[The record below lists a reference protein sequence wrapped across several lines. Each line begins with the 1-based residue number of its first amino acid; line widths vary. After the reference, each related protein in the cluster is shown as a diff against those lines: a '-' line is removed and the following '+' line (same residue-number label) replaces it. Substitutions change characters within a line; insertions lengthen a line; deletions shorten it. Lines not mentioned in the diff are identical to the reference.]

1 MCKTSMNDLENKHN
15 LSKVDLNAFETQGST
30 NNLNGLI
37 KESLMQNDDYYK
49 FLEQEIM
56 ML

>member
-1 MCKTSMNDLENKHN
+1 MNDLENNHK

-30 NNLNGLI
+30 NNLNGFI